1 MCSMVGRR
9 WQRVILG
16 ARVGLSSTV
25 TESEASYLRSC
36 RTLRGRRLSSLS
48 RGWLSDLRTSS
59 RIANSGFLRRS
70 IASLPHHN
78 ELGLPKLS
86 PTMETGNIVKWLKA
100 EGDAVSAGDSL
111 AEIETD
117 KATLDF
123 DTTDDGFLAKI
134 LLPDGTNDI
143 PIGTPICVIVEN
155 QGDIA
160 AFADYSPSAPNGGAE
175 SDMIPSDPF
184 LPDVPATPD
193 TVPVEPIAA
202 SPTPVSMEA
211 TVSAPAVAPRSGVFA
226 SFRARKH
233 AAETGIE
240 LSKVVGTGMYGS
252 VTMKDLEAYM
262 ASSDFA
268 VQADTRPSAVPMP
281 TVVDRPDEGYYEVA
295 VGPIRKAAAERAV
308 ASKQTVPHF
317 YLNVECN
324 VDKLLQ
330 MIEDWNE
337 KEKTNLKLRDVMIK
351 AAAVAVQKEP
361 ALGGTLMG
369 SAVRR
374 LKHVDLCVEVFTNQG
389 PVFGVLRNADR
400 KGIEAI
406 AEEVSDLD
414 AKGKAGLL
422 TPEESSGGTL
432 AISDLSDFGVKNS
445 TPLVFNN
452 QAGTIA
458 IGAVQQSA
466 KIDGDDLKVQNT
478 LFLTLSCDHRHV
490 DGAVGAQWMKH
501 MKKFVEN
508 PVSMLL

>member
-1 MCSMVGRR
+1 MVGRR

-16 ARVGLSSTV
+16 APVGLRSTV
-25 TESEASYLRSC
+25 TESEASFPRSC
-36 RTLRGRRLSSLS
+36 GSVGRRKLHTLS
-48 RGWLSDLRTSS
+48 REWLSDLQASS
-59 RIANSGFLRRS
+59 RIACGG
-70 IASLPHHN
+70 SLPRTMSSLPPHN

-86 PTMETGNIVKWLKA
+86 PTMDTGNIVKWLKA
-100 EGDAVSAGDSL
+100 EGDAVSAGDAL

-155 QGDIA
+155 QSDIA
-160 AFADYSPSAPNGGAE
+160 AFANYSPSAPTVDAE
-175 SDMIPSDPF
+175 SDMFPSDPS
-184 LPDVPATPD
+184 LPDAVTTPD
-193 TVPVEPIAA
+193 PFFVEPISA
-202 SPTPVSMEA
+202 SPTPVSMDP
-211 TVSAPAVAPRSGVFA
+211 TVSAPAVLPRSGVFA

-233 AAETGIE
+233 AAEAKIE
-240 LSKVVGTGMYGS
+240 LNKVVGTGMYGS
-252 VTMKDLEAYM
+252 VTMRDLETYQESADYLVQ
-262 ASSDFA
+262 SDA
-268 VQADTRPSAVPMP
+268 GLSAVPMP
-281 TVVDRPDEGYYEVA
+281 TVVDRPDEGYYEIA

-308 ASKQTVPHF
+308 TSKQTVPHF

-330 MIEDWNE
+330 MIYEWNE

-374 LKHVDLCVEVFTNQG
+374 LKHVHLSVEVFTNQG
-389 PVFGVLRNADR
+389 PVFGVLRNVDS
-400 KGIEAI
+400 KGIETI
-406 AEEVSDLD
+406 SEEVSDLD
-414 AKGKAGLL
+414 AKGKAGSL
-422 TPEESSGGTL
+422 TPEQSSGGTL
-432 AISDLSDFGVKNS
+432 AISDLSDYGVKNS

-452 QAGTIA
+452 QAGTIS

-466 KIDGDDLKVQNT
+466 KLDGGDLKVQNT

-490 DGAVGAQWMKH
+490 DGAVGAKWMKH
-501 MKKFVEN
+501 MKKFIEN